1 MGKRK
6 NSTKAERTALLKK
19 LGYTEADMQKF
30 WDECIPVNYKIRMLS
45 NAGLNWTDL
54 CIWQIEQLPTL
65 KEVTIK
71 QLEEKEKA
79 AKAEAEAKQRQEE
92 QREYYE
98 EHFDEIMVQKI
109 DNNEELTTNE
119 IRDLVCEGNIIE
131 EIPGENRRWT
141 RTVKSIIE
149 LEGRYFLIAWEQGL
163 TENQPNEYYNQ
174 PYEVVCGEYKKV
186 VDVKKWIPKGESLP
200 HRENELKA
208 NDVSDDVL
216 NSIID
221 TITEYMY
228 CNFDDCK
235 MQNGMEWSDLEKVR
249 QNIKDNAMD
258 MIKSNLKSLK

>member
-6 NSTKAERTALLKK
+6 NSTKAERTALLNK

-30 WDECIPVNYKIRMLS
+30 WDECIPINHKIRMLS

-79 AKAEAEAKQRQEE
+79 AKEEEEAKQRQEE

-98 EHFDEIMVQKI
+98 AHFDEIMVQKI
-109 DNNEELTTNE
+109 DNNEKLTEDELKA
-119 IRDLVCEGNIIE
+119 LVWEYNNVARIE
-131 EIPGENRRWT
+131 GENRRWS
-141 RTVKSIIE
+141 RTVRSVIK
-149 LEGRYFLIAWEQGL
+149 LCGRYFEIMWEQGL
-163 TENQPNEYYNQ
+163 TENQEDQFFEQ
-174 PYEVVCGEYKKV
+174 PYEVEQDTYKKV
-186 VDVKKWIPKGESLP
+186 IEIHNWVKKGTPKTVRDNVLES
-200 HRENELKA
+200 R
-208 NDVSDDVL
+208 VSDDDIE
-216 NSIID
+216 NIIN
-221 TITEYMY
+221 TVTEYMY

>member
-30 WDECIPVNYKIRMLS
+30 WDECIPVNHKIRMLS

-65 KEVTIK
+65 KETTLK

-79 AKAEAEAKQRQEE
+79 AKAEEEAKQKQEE
-92 QREYYE
+92 QQKYYSD
-98 EHFDEIMVQKI
+98 HFDEIMLKKI
-109 DNNEELTTNE
+109 DNNEKLTSEEL
-119 IRDLVCEGNIIE
+119 RDLVCEGNVIK

-141 RTVKSIIE
+141 RTVESIIE
-149 LEGRYFLIAWEQGL
+149 LEGRYFLISWEQGL

-174 PYEVVCGEYKKV
+174 PYEVVCDEYKKV
-186 VDVKKWIPKGESLP
+186 VDVKHWIPKGDSIPL
-200 HRENELKA
+200 RENELKT
-208 NDVSDDVL
+208 NDVSEDVL

-221 TITEYMY
+221 TVTEYMY
-228 CNFDDCK
+228 CNFSECK
-235 MQNGMEWSDLEKVR
+235 MQDGMKWSDLEKIR
-249 QNIKDNAMD
+249 QNIKDNATD
-258 MIKSNLKSLK
+258 MIRNNLKSLR

>member
-30 WDECIPVNYKIRMLS
+30 WDECITINHKIRMLS

-109 DNNEELTTNE
+109 DSHEDLTEDELRALVWEHNNVA
-119 IRDLVCEGNIIE
+119 RIE
-131 EIPGENRRWT
+131 GENRRWS
-141 RTVKSIIE
+141 RTVRSVIE
-149 LEGRYFLIAWEQGL
+149 LCGRYFEVDWEQGL
-163 TENQPNEYYNQ
+163 TENQDDQFFEQ
-174 PYEVVCGEYKKV
+174 PYEVELDTYKKV
-186 VDVKKWIPKGESLP
+186 IDAHNWVRKGYPKPVRLGELTS
-200 HRENELKA
+200 R
-208 NDVSDDVL
+208 VSDDDI
-216 NSIID
+216 NTIID
-221 TITEYMY
+221 TVTEYMY
-228 CNFDDCK
+228 CNFGDCK
-235 MQNGMEWSDLEKVR
+235 MKEISWDEFQVVR
-249 QNIKDNAMD
+249 QEIKDNAMD
-258 MIKSNLKSLK
+258 MIKSNLSL